1 MRKNGILAFFLAAA
15 AVAAYAGDAAVFQ
28 NLGFSPEGKYFMF
41 AQYGV
46 SEGSSLPYA
55 EIYTVDVARNRF
67 VPGGIK
73 KIVGKRAVEPG
84 NDGRGALFNLLA
96 ETLPLQRK
104 YDIDHTLTGR
114 LLYILMDGSEPQSE
128 LEFRD
133 FQTDVKYQV
142 VLFQASAGSGQGI
155 ESAFHLEVT
164 VVDPSGEARHY
175 TAGNPGYWRAGVR
188 SYRIRQVLLAP
199 DGRSLVFV
207 IERAEENPAGASI
220 RYMVE
225 TLRP

>member
-73 KIVGKRAVEPG
+73 KIVG
-84 NDGRGALFNLLA
+84 
-96 ETLPLQRK
+96 
-104 YDIDHTLTGR
+104 
-114 LLYILMDGSEPQSE
+114 
-128 LEFRD
+128 
-133 FQTDVKYQV
+133 
-142 VLFQASAGSGQGI
+142 
-155 ESAFHLEVT
+155 
-164 VVDPSGEARHY
+164 
-175 TAGNPGYWRAGVR
+175 
-188 SYRIRQVLLAP
+188 
-199 DGRSLVFV
+199 
-207 IERAEENPAGASI
+207 
-220 RYMVE
+220 
-225 TLRP
+225 